1 MGIVAA
7 GSGTPIYQI
16 CYHHAVTKE
25 QKKIECIGEKR
36 LIETRAYLLRKGFIV
51 DQEVKLYEF

>member
-16 CYHHAVTKE
+16 HYHHAVTKE
-25 QKKIECIGEKR
+25 QKKIECIGDK
-36 LIETRAYLLRKGFIV
+36 LLTETRNYLTRKGFIIH
-51 DQEVKLYEF
+51 QEVKLYEF